1 MEKDNKEISHR
12 ENYRIAELEDLVED
26 LSSSLAENFYKTLQI
41 LQTFTTFIEKYYEGS
56 HSRFVAEKSSAIAE
70 DLGLPEEE
78 VMEVRIAALLH
89 DIGKIGFSDNM
100 LFKYTSEMSSAEK
113 KAYERHSQMGMELL
127 KPHSAFSEISKIIY
141 HHHEKLDGSGFPN
154 FLKGN
159 EIHPGAK
166 IIGVVDYFHNSVYKR
181 LRNRSESDSSSAAY
195 TSTTQMLQL
204 TKERYNHTMNY
215 LLKKSGVL
223 FERKVVKLF
232 IEMMEIERRSMG
244 NKSVMRVPV
253 NKIETG
259 MILAEDYHTSY
270 GMLIA
275 AKGETVSEDMKKALL
290 RFVDAGELPNKI
302 LTIK

>member
-1 MEKDNKEISHR
+1 MENENKEIETN
-12 ENYRIAELEDLVED
+12 ENKKISELQSLVED

-70 DLGLPEEE
+70 ELGLPEEE
-78 VMEVRIAALLH
+78 VMEVRIAAQLH

-100 LFKYTSEMSSAEK
+100 LFKYTSEMSASEK
-113 KAYERHSQMGMELL
+113 KSYERHSQMGKELL

-141 HHHEKLDGSGFPN
+141 QHHEKIDGSGFPN
-154 FLKGN
+154 YIKGN
-159 EIHPGAK
+159 EMHPGAK
-166 IIGVVDYFHNSVYKR
+166 IIAVVDYYHNSVFKR
-181 LRNRSESDSSSAAY
+181 LRNRTESDSNSSAY
-195 TSTTQMLQL
+195 TSATQMIQM
-204 TKERYNHTMNY
+204 TRERYNHTMNY

-244 NKSVMRVPV
+244 NKSVMRMPV
-253 NKIETG
+253 NKIDEG

-275 AKGETVSEDMKKALL
+275 AKGETVSEEMKKALL